1 MSETDKFMQ
10 SEFLSF
16 YQRVMTA
23 FEKNH
28 PALFATFSHLV
39 PAKIRFG
46 MRVTDHDIALGDYTF
61 ELDNGRIAF
70 IENGVLAAEIH
81 TPFGEIKPYY
91 IVEKIT
97 LEKMIQDEP
106 AFVAHPFVTK
116 FKYLPEVTIKF
127 HK

>member
-10 SEFLSF
+10 TEFLSF
-16 YQRVMTA
+16 YQRIMTA

-39 PAKIRFG
+39 PAKIRVG
-46 MRVTDHDIALGDYTF
+46 MRVTNNDIFLGDYTL

-70 IENGVLAAEIH
+70 IEICVLAAEIH
-81 TPFGEIKPYY
+81 TPFGVVKPYY
-91 IVEKIT
+91 IVEKNT

-106 AFVAHPFVTK
+106 AFIAHPFVTK